1 MPGLDRRAR
10 EAGRVMT
17 FKRGKFWSLYVP
29 RHSGGAVQ
37 RSTGTTDANLAK
49 RMGRMIETLADQRRW
64 DVLGAIDAKKITVG
78 QVWDAFAVNGLDA
91 LLANAAKATEPLAL
105 DYVDRWVR
113 TMQLAARTVTAYEQ
127 KVRTLLGDDDLR
139 LSALTGGWLMDRLA
153 DLEMTPATVRQY
165 AHAFS
170 KFCQYLK
177 AHRLIAENP
186 VKGIPLPKGT
196 AKRTM
201 WKSEADDLKLVN
213 AAPEPFRSYFAL
225 VHATGAERDAAL
237 VMVRSDI
244 DLTAATCHIPG
255 TKNLNRDRKGIPIE
269 PWALPILGAH
279 VRGMMPDAPLFPTL
293 NRRTVNIEHLA
304 AAGAAKLAGYQ
315 LRDARHSY
323 AVRGILRGE
332 QIWKVSKWLGHANI
346 GITASVYANFELEDA
361 MDELNRKATPR
372 ATRRGFA
379 S

>member
-1 MPGLDRRAR
+1 
-10 EAGRVMT
+10 MT

-29 RHSGGAVQ
+29 RSSGGAVQ

-49 RMGRMIETLADQRRW
+49 RMGRMIDTLADQRRW
-64 DVLGAIDAKKITVG
+64 DVLGAIDAKLVTVG
-78 QVWDAFAVNGLDA
+78 AVWDAFAVNGLDA
-91 LLANAAKATEPLAL
+91 LLADAAKAAEPLAL

-113 TMQLAARTVTAYEQ
+113 TMKLASRTVVAYEQ
-127 KVRTLLGDDDLR
+127 KVRTLLGDEPLP

-170 KFCQYLK
+170 KFAQYLK
-177 AHRLIAENP
+177 AHRLISENP

-196 AKRTM
+196 VKRTM
-201 WKSEADDLKLVN
+201 WKSDADDLKLVN

-237 VMVRSDI
+237 VMVRSDL

-255 TKNLNRDRKGIPIE
+255 TKNANRDRRGIPIE
-269 PWALPILGAH
+269 PWALPILAQH
-279 VRGMMPDAPLFPTL
+279 VRGMMLDAPLFPTL
-293 NRRTVNIEHLA
+293 RAKLVNKEHIAART
-304 AAGAAKLAGYQ
+304 AAKLPGYQ

-323 AVRGILRGE
+323 AVRAILRGE

-361 MDELNRKATPR
+361 MDELNRKATPH

>member
-1 MPGLDRRAR
+1 
-10 EAGRVMT
+10 MT

-37 RSTGTTDANLAK
+37 RSTGTTDATLAK
-49 RMGRMIETLADQRRW
+49 RMGRMIDTLADTRRW
-64 DVLGAIDAKKITVG
+64 DVLGAIDAKTVTVG
-78 QVWDAFAVNGLDA
+78 QVWDAFCVNGLDA
-91 LLANAAKATEPLAL
+91 LLATAAKAAEPLAL

-113 TMQLAARTVTAYEQ
+113 TMQLAPRTVVAYEQ
-127 KVRTLLGDDDLR
+127 KVRALLGDDELR

-153 DLEMTPATVRQY
+153 DLAMTPATVRQY

-170 KFCQYLK
+170 KFAQYLK
-177 AHRLIAENP
+177 AHRLLTENP

-237 VMVRSDI
+237 VMVRSDL

-255 TKNLNRDRKGIPIE
+255 TKNRNRDRKGIPIE
-269 PWALPILGAH
+269 PWALPVLAQH
-279 VRGMMPDAPLFPTL
+279 VRGLMPDAPLFPTL
-293 NRRTVNIEHLA
+293 NRRTVNIEHVA
-304 AAGAAKLAGYQ
+304 AAAAAKLPGYQ

-323 AVRGILRGE
+323 AVRAILRGE

-361 MDELNRKATPR
+361 MDELNRKATPH
-372 ATRRGFA
+372 ATRRGIA

>member
-1 MPGLDRRAR
+1 M
-10 EAGRVMT
+10 
-17 FKRGKFWSLYVP
+17 
-29 RHSGGAVQ
+29 
-37 RSTGTTDANLAK
+37 LAAASAAA
-49 RMGRMIETLADQRRW
+49 EPT
-64 DVLGAIDAKKITVG
+64 
-78 QVWDAFAVNGLDA
+78 A
-91 LLANAAKATEPLAL
+91 LE
-105 DYVDRWVR
+105 YVDRWVR
-113 TMQLAARTVTAYEQ
+113 TMKLAPRTVVAYEQ

-170 KFCQYLK
+170 KFAQYLK

-201 WKSEADDLKLVN
+201 WKSEADDQKLVD
-213 AAPEPFRSYFAL
+213 ATPEPFRSYFAL
-225 VHATGAERDAAL
+225 VHSTGAERDAAL
-237 VMVRSDI
+237 VMVRSDL

-255 TKNLNRDRKGIPIE
+255 TKNANRDRRGIPIE
-269 PWALPILGAH
+269 PWALPILTRH
-279 VRGMMPDAPLFPTL
+279 VRGMMADAPLFPGLTSRQV
-293 NRRTVNIEHLA
+293 NYAHRDART
-304 AAGAAKLAGYQ
+304 AAKLVGYE

-323 AVRGILRGE
+323 AVRAILRGE
-332 QIWKVSKWLGHANI
+332 AIWKVSKWLGHANI

-361 MDELNRKATPR
+361 MDELNRKATPQ
-372 ATRRGFA
+372 ATRRGIA